1 MSTVPEIVD
10 AAAHLDPDQFVVL
23 REELDRLEERMWE
36 EELARTSADM
46 DRANVTDEEID
57 RLVVKRRHEGR
68 T

>member
-10 AAAHLDPDQFVVL
+10 AAAHLDPDQFVLL
-23 REELDRLEERMWE
+23 REELDHLEERLWE
-36 EELARTSADM
+36 TELARTTAEM

-57 RLVVKRRHEGR
+57 QFVLKRRHEGR

>member
-10 AAAHLDPDQFVVL
+10 AAAHLDPDQFAVL
-23 REELDRLEERMWE
+23 REELDRLEERVWE
-36 EELARTSADM
+36 KELARTSADM

-57 RLVVKRRHEGR
+57 RLVAKRRHEGR